1 MEDLDEN
8 QKMAGADDGN
18 PISQKDV
25 VVMNSIWLEH
35 VKKDRTILKLNL
47 EVKVEDTLGGSGER
61 NGIP

>member
-25 VVMNSIWLEH
+25 VVMNSI
-35 VKKDRTILKLNL
+35 
-47 EVKVEDTLGGSGER
+47 
-61 NGIP
+61 

>member
-47 EVKVEDTLGGSGER
+47 EVNVEDTLGGSGER

>member
-1 MEDLDEN
+1 
-8 QKMAGADDGN
+8 MAGADDGN

-47 EVKVEDTLGGSGER
+47 EVNVEDTLGGSGER